1 MNMGVVQ
8 AAWKA
13 SPMRRDGPKD
23 QHFTALCMQSTGSI
37 LSYSV
42 TSKCLVLTLL
52 LLLFPV
58 LCLIGNTFPVEFPS
72 GMGQLN

>member
-8 AAWKA
+8 AAWEA
-13 SPMRRDGPKD
+13 SPMRRDGPK
-23 QHFTALCMQSTGSI
+23 TSTSHCFACKAQAASC
-37 LSYSV
+37 L
-42 TSKCLVLTLL
+42 TLLHPKCLVLTLL